1 MGEATVAVF
10 GVGNTRQRDRERMG
24 GDTARPRGIRG
35 DDAFGGGGRLLIDL
49 DRWIFIRMI

>member
-1 MGEATVAVF
+1 MTVVVF

-24 GDTARPRGIRG
+24 GDAARPRGIRG

-49 DRWIFIRMI
+49 DCWIFIRMI